1 MRTINICVINIISQ
15 NLEKF
20 TYLIYVLHIYG
31 SLLLGENVHR
41 IAHSTERSRTATM
54 WLLGV
59 SVSAIVLFD
68 VPINGRGAFPH
79 RRSSVKKLK
88 WKNKCYVYVSNSL

>member
-20 TYLIYVLHIYG
+20 TYQVYVLHIYG

-41 IAHSTERSRTATM
+41 IAHSLERSRVAAMM
-54 WLLGV
+54 WFGLRFRLRDCF
-59 SVSAIVLFD
+59 I
-68 VPINGRGAFPH
+68 
-79 RRSSVKKLK
+79 
-88 WKNKCYVYVSNSL
+88 